1 MLAALDC
8 PWMFLKTDGKFHF
21 ALQLIDL
28 LGSENVKLNAEQLA
42 EIMLI
47 LKKEKELD
55 EEEKRIKKLQ
65 QQQTSTTTKTLSD
78 AVSQETGKDPKQ
90 L

>member
-1 MLAALDC
+1 
-8 PWMFLKTDGKFHF
+8 MFLRTDGKFHF

-65 QQQTSTTTKTLSD
+65 QQQMSASKTSSD
-78 AVSQETGKDPKQ
+78 VVSQETGKDPKQ

>member
-1 MLAALDC
+1 MLAALHC
-8 PWMFLKTDGKFHF
+8 PWMRLKTDGKFHF

-55 EEEKRIKKLQ
+55 EEEKRTKKLQ
-65 QQQTSTTTKTLSD
+65 QQQISTTKTLSD